1 MTVSKLEVEIA
12 GIQSV
17 HVMLTSLR
25 ALFRNGALMGLTR
38 CKVVV
43 GPRGT
48 KWCLYGSIYRMTVPR
63 PGQTVH
69 LMSWYDVLRVR
80 LDMHRKEGRSVR
92 ELALYHHR

>member
-1 MTVSKLEVEIA
+1 
-12 GIQSV
+12 
-17 HVMLTSLR
+17 
-25 ALFRNGALMGLTR
+25 
-38 CKVVV
+38 
-43 GPRGT
+43 
-48 KWCLYGSIYRMTVPR
+48 MTVPR